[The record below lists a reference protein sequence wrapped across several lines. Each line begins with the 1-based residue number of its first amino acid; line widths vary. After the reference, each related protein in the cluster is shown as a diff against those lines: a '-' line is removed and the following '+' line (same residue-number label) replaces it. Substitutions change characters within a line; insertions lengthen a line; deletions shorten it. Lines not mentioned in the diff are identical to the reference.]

1 MLNAKNINGVF
12 IKFLSLLLPGVSH
25 KSIIKFYIPE
35 IWKTSAFK
43 HKVRIIA
50 HRLTANHT
58 KSHFVMSLC
67 NTPEVRS
74 AIKGKLMME
83 QAKKHVIR
91 KKVCNHFRWK
101 CCFFPQN
108 ICLHLSLHRQRADQT
123 NIDRAE
129 RDGRSD
135 WKEVWVNGELLEKC
149 RKKKNVE
156 EDGERRNVFQ
166 MPAVGDG
173 NAEKAKVGVWAGWE
187 RWDFDFMLITSKD
200 SL

>member
-12 IKFLSLLLPGVSH
+12 IKILSLLLPGVSH

-83 QAKKHVIR
+83 QAKERCFKNQSMSSGRKRVIISGGNAAFSH
-91 KKVCNHFRWK
+91 KIFACT
-101 CCFFPQN
+101 
-108 ICLHLSLHRQRADQT
+108 CLCTGRELTRQ
-123 NIDRAE
+123 ILI
-129 RDGRSD
+129 GRSGTG
-135 WKEVWVNGELLEKC
+135 EVI
-149 RKKKNVE
+149 
-156 EDGERRNVFQ
+156 ERRF
-166 MPAVGDG
+166 
-173 NAEKAKVGVWAGWE
+173 E
-187 RWDFDFMLITSKD
+187 
-200 SL
+200 

>member
-1 MLNAKNINGVF
+1 M
-12 IKFLSLLLPGVSH
+12 LSLLLPGVSH
-25 KSIIKFYIPE
+25 KSIIHSYISD
-35 IWKTSAFK
+35 ICKISAFK

-50 HRLTANHT
+50 HRFTANHT

-74 AIKGKLMME
+74 AIKGKLIME
-83 QAKKHVIR
+83 QAKERCFKSQSMSSGRKRVIISGG
-91 KKVCNHFRWK
+91 NAA
-101 CCFFPQN
+101 FFPQN
-108 ICLHLSLHRQRADQT
+108 ICLPLSLHRQRADQT

-129 RDGRSD
+129 WDGRSD

-149 RKKKNVE
+149 RKEKNAE
-156 EDGERRNVFQ
+156 EDGERRNVFL

-173 NAEKAKVGVWAGWE
+173 NAEKVKVGVWAGWE